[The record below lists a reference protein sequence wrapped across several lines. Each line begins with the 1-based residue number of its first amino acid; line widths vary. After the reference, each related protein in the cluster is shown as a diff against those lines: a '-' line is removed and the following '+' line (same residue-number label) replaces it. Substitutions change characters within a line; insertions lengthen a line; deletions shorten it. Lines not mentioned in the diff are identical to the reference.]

1 MESQINSGHQLTVQP
16 MFAKSSALSIMCYL
30 SVYHVLWGSWEA
42 QVQYNSSFF
51 FIFCTWSNGLLLPLQ
66 SPLKSKSHALS
77 IVANISAGQSK
88 LYACIH
94 CVWCGILVY
103 LYTKE
108 WRNQSTF
115 FSKSRKM
122 NVFECVCSLNCKLLN
137 SEPRNSLCLCVCLWI
152 NEGVAGMVPDTQEV
166 FNTCELN

>member
-1 MESQINSGHQLTVQP
+1 MGEWSLRLIVAISWLYSQCLPRVLHSP
-16 MFAKSSALSIMCYL
+16 SSAISVFTMCYE
-30 SVYHVLWGSWEA
+30 VVEKPRCNITHH
-42 QVQYNSSFF
+42 FF
-51 FIFCTWSNGLLLPLQ
+51 FFCTWSNGLWLPLQ

-103 LYTKE
+103 LYPKE

-115 FSKSRKM
+115 FTKSRKM
-122 NVFECVCSLNCKLLN
+122 YAFECVCSLNCKLLN

-152 NEGVAGMVPDTQEV
+152 NEWVAGMVPDTQEV
-166 FNTCELN
+166 FNTC